1 MTTRRACFAILTSL
15 LFLLSSCYTPPTT
28 ELPRSV
34 ILTADDFGATPGIN
48 RGIKAAV
55 EAGVINTVSVMTN
68 FPGAPEAAAELA
80 TAHPSVGVG
89 VHLNI
94 TSGTPLL
101 SPAEIPTLVGE
112 DGTFFSIADA
122 LGRVDSFDLRQLEAE
137 LRAQID
143 ALART
148 GVEIDHL
155 TSQHNLLHLYT
166 PFFEI
171 VVRLAQEY
179 QLPVRSPV
187 PLSVLDP
194 TFANAPIRRNG
205 MTRVSEAISIHGAKV
220 LDLLPYAGIGAMR
233 ANRARLDEAGVAHP
247 DTTVGVFWGS
257 PTPETLERI
266 FARLPPGV
274 SEIVF
279 HLGDGASDE
288 DAPPGIDGEYFAT
301 RERELST
308 LLAAPWEHYLVDYNV
323 RIIGFSDLAR

>member
-1 MTTRRACFAILTSL
+1 MTTRHACFAILTSL
-15 LFLLSSCYTPPTT
+15 LFLSSCYTPPTT
-28 ELPRSV
+28 DLPRSV

-48 RGIKAAV
+48 RGIIAAV

-80 TAHPSVGVG
+80 DAHPSVGVG

-101 SPAEIPTLVGE
+101 PAAEISTLVGD
-112 DGTFFSIADA
+112 DGTFFLLADA
-122 LGRVDSFDLRQLEAE
+122 LGRVDGFDLRQLEAE

-143 ALART
+143 ALARA

-179 QLPVRSPV
+179 KLPVRSPV

-194 TFANAPIRRNG
+194 EFADAPIRGNG
-205 MTRVSEAISIHGAKV
+205 MRQVGAAMEIHGLKV
-220 LDLLPYAGIGAMR
+220 LNLLPYASIDAMR
-233 ANRARLDEAGVAHP
+233 SNRSRLEAANIPHP

-257 PTPETLERI
+257 PTRETLERI
-266 FARLPPGV
+266 LARLPLGV

-279 HLGDGASDE
+279 HLGDGTSYK
-288 DAPPGIDGEYFAT
+288 DAPPGIDEGYFAT
-301 RERELST
+301 RERELAT
-308 LLAAPWEHYLVDYNV
+308 LLAVPWEQYPADYNL
-323 RIIGFSDLAR
+323 RIIGFSDLDR